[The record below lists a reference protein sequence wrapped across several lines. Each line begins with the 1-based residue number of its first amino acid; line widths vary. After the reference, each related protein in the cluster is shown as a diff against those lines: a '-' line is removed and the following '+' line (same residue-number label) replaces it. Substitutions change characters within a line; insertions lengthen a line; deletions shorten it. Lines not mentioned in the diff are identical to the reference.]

1 MDKANLLGVSTVPL
15 QSVPPARSLPI
26 YIVPATATA
35 NPYFC
40 GNTEVPDRFEGQKE
54 QKVPWIYTPL
64 IKLVSYLYLH
74 PNTVQQFLPNFLS
87 PYMPYKTFKKIAKCE
102 ELSFKSSDGVAL
114 KGYWLPS
121 KNPASKETIILGHG
135 YFANATTL
143 YPLAKEFTD
152 KGINVFL
159 FDFRA
164 HGQSARSKATLGFH
178 EGKDILA
185 AVTTVKE
192 RFPNHAETLH
202 YLGHSMGAAA
212 LMLTPKSLGE
222 TEINSLNQSLNG
234 KIILDSPFAY
244 LRLKDNPFI
253 TQFSSYQPK
262 SKMLSWLWRPIQPA
276 VSHIVQKMAI
286 GFEDRSQKEMDL
298 PTSLKELKPAEIFKQ
313 SSLNQKPILLLHGKQ
328 DTRTDYAQGEDIHRT
343 LSSCNQRIQ
352 FVSLNSDHV
361 ANDFQI
367 EGKGKGYKTVLRD
380 KDNYLNAV
388 GQFLSEV

>member
-1 MDKANLLGVSTVPL
+1 MPLRSVS
-15 QSVPPARSLPI
+15 PARPSPI
-26 YIVPATATA
+26 YTVPATAFA

-40 GNTEVPDRFEGQKE
+40 GAAEVRDRFEGEKE

-64 IKLVSYLYLH
+64 IKIVSYLYLH
-74 PNTVQQFLPNFLS
+74 PNTIQQFLPNFLS

-102 ELSFKSSDGVAL
+102 EVSFKSSDGVAL

-121 KNPASKETIILGHG
+121 KNPASKETMILGHG
-135 YFANATTL
+135 YFADATTM
-143 YPLAKEFTD
+143 YPLAKELTD

-192 RFPNHAETLH
+192 RFPNHAKTLH

-212 LMLTPKSLGE
+212 LMLTPKSLGK
-222 TEINSLNQSLNG
+222 TEIDYLNQSLNG
-234 KIILDSPFAY
+234 KLILDSPFAY

-262 SKMLSWLWRPIQPA
+262 NKLLSWLWRPIQPT
-276 VSHIVQKMAI
+276 VSRIVQKMAI
-286 GFEDRSQKEMDL
+286 GFEDRSPKEMDL
-298 PTSLKELKPAEIFKQ
+298 PISLKELKPAEFFKQ

-328 DTRTDYAQGEDIHRT
+328 DTRTDYAQGEDIYRT
-343 LSSCNQRIQ
+343 LSNFNQRIQ
-352 FVSLNSDHV
+352 LVPLNSDHV
-361 ANDFQI
+361 VNDFQI
-367 EGKGKGYKTVLRD
+367 EGKGKGYKSILRD
-380 KDNYLNAV
+380 KIHYLHAV
-388 GQFLSEV
+388 DQFLSNV